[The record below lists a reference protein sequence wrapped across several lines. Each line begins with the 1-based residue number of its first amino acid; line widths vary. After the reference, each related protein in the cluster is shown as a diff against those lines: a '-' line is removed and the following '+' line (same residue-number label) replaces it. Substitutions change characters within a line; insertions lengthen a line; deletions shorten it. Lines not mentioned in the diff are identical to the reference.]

1 MENSKIKQKVNFF
14 PLLITIAVLL
24 FVFPVS
30 AFSDNTGELVKF
42 KPEYKIK
49 RVPGGTVTIYTYN
62 NEGDKEEYV
71 FKDFNADVVL
81 SIYRRIKVSSITSN
95 LAKKYYLSE
104 AESRRGVKRVLNVLD
119 HWGMLTR

>member
-1 MENSKIKQKVNFF
+1 MENSETKHKVRFSS
-14 PLLITIAVLL
+14 LIMIIAVLL

-30 AFSDNTGELVKF
+30 AFSDDTGELVKF

-49 RVPGGTVTIYTYN
+49 RISGGTVTIYTYN
-62 NEGDKEEYV
+62 NEGDKEEYI

-104 AESRRGVKRVLNVLD
+104 AESRRSVKRVLNVLD
-119 HWGMLTR
+119 HWGMLSR

>member
-1 MENSKIKQKVNFF
+1 MENSKTKQRVNFV
-14 PLLITIAVLL
+14 PLFITIAVLL

-30 AFSDNTGELVKF
+30 AFPDNTGELVKF

-49 RVPGGTVTIYTYN
+49 RIPGGTVTIYTYN
-62 NEGDKEEYV
+62 NEGNKEEYV

-104 AESRRGVKRVLNVLD
+104 AESRRSVKRVLNVLD
-119 HWGMLTR
+119 HWGMLSR

>member
-1 MENSKIKQKVNFF
+1 MNNSATKLKANLSF
-14 PLLITIAVLL
+14 LLVTIAVLL
-24 FVFPVS
+24 FIFPVS
-30 AFSDNTGELVKF
+30 VFPDNTGELVQL

-49 RVPGGTVTIYTYN
+49 RVSDGTVTLYTFN
-62 NEGDKEEYV
+62 DEGEKEEYI

-119 HWGMLTR
+119 QWGMLTR